1 MNFSNILS
9 AIAEADPE
17 VFERTS
23 TRRPIIRNWMKGV
36 ALTAL
41 PVALGGLFNKAY
53 GKKTDAIT
61 DILNFALTL
70 EYLERDFY
78 QMAIDASIG
87 IPAGQEP
94 LIPPGLDQQAIIE
107 IGGHELKH
115 VQFLQQALISMGEI
129 PVNTPTFDFTAGN
142 TFPNI
147 FSDYPTFLA
156 VAQVFEDTGVRA
168 YKGAAPSLIGN
179 NVLTSALQIHSTEA
193 RHAAH
198 IRATRRDNPSAL
210 NSGNIKPWIIGN
222 ESNISGGIG
231 MESYVGEDNTLQA
244 NVQISGING
253 LQISEDAATG
263 AFDEPLSS
271 DEVAAIVAP
280 FIVL

>member
-9 AIAEADPE
+9 AIAEVDPE

-23 TRRPIIRNWMKGV
+23 ARRPIIRKWMKGA
-36 ALTAL
+36 ALTAIPL
-41 PVALGGLFNKAY
+41 ALGGLFNKAY
-53 GKKTDAIT
+53 GKKTDAIS

-78 QMAIDASIG
+78 QLALNASIG
-87 IPAGQEP
+87 SPAANDP

-115 VQFLQQALISMGEI
+115 VRFLIQTLTSMGVTPI
-129 PVNTPTFDFTAGN
+129 SKPTFDFTANN

-168 YKGAAPSLIGN
+168 YKGAMPLLVGNSL
-179 NVLTSALQIHSTEA
+179 LTTALQIHSTEG

-198 IRATRRDNPSAL
+198 IRTTRRDTPSNL
-210 NSGNIKPWIIGN
+210 NTGTITPWVVGVQT
-222 ESNISGGIG
+222 NISGSIG
-231 MESYVGEDNTLQA
+231 VSSYIGEDNTLQ
-244 NVQISGING
+244 NNIQITGING
-253 LQISEDAATG
+253 LQITEDAAT
-263 AFDEPLSS
+263 ASFDEPLDATS
-271 DEVAAIVAP
+271 VTAIIAP
-280 FIVL
+280 FIVP